1 MKNKK
6 ILILLIVF
14 LSITGIALVFGMI
27 LIINKDINFSFGF
40 SLGSHNLK
48 IVDSFDAEA
57 KSISML
63 DLKVSSTDIE
73 LKESTNNNL
82 KIEYLSNKEDTNVIK
97 KDGNKVYIE
106 EDDFKTICIG
116 ICSNQRK
123 VIVYIPTSYNGN
135 INISSRSGD
144 IASSLE
150 IIENEVNVS
159 TTSGN
164 IAFNNATN
172 ISMTT
177 TSGDISLNNTNMA
190 KLSTTSGDIKITGEV
205 NSLDVTTTSGDVEV
219 KKINKNANINTTSGD
234 IDITQLAITDI
245 SNFETVSGDIVIY
258 NNSSDC
264 YIDYKTHSGDSKINK
279 SDRKSDIVLNVHTT
293 SGDIRV
299 D

>member
-6 ILILLIVF
+6 ILIFLIVF
-14 LSITGIALVFGMI
+14 LSITCIALVFGMI

-40 SLGSHNLK
+40 SLGSQNLK

-73 LKESTNNNL
+73 LKGSTNNNL

-245 SNFETVSGDIVIY
+245 SSFETVSGDIVIY